1 MGSEGRPRVS
11 TEIGETLRTA
21 REDQGRSVEEVA
33 EVLRMRSDYV
43 RALEDE
49 RFDVFGG
56 DIYARG
62 FLRNYATELG
72 IDPQPLLDDYR
83 REYGEQSDLAGL
95 AQAPS
100 SARASVAP
108 RSSPPPWIAWVL
120 VAVVVIAGL
129 AYIGSL
135 GSGRTPGQASP
146 DPTTAPPPPADT
158 QTETEAPDGDEDP
171 EATDT
176 ETEAEPDPE
185 PTFEGV
191 ELVLAFEENSWT
203 RVVID
208 GGVDMERLVE
218 AGETLRFNGEDEVVV
233 RLGNAGGVRAQVNGE
248 EVESLGARGDVVDL
262 RFTEAG
268 VETV

>member
-1 MGSEGRPRVS
+1 MS

-33 EVLRMRSDYV
+33 QVLRMRSDYV

-49 RFDVFGG
+49 RFEVFGG

-83 REYGEQSDLAGL
+83 REHGEQSDLAGL

-100 SARASVAP
+100 SARTSVSP

-120 VAVVVIAGL
+120 VAVIVIAGL
-129 AYIGSL
+129 AYIGTL

-146 DPTTAPPPPADT
+146 DPTTAPPPPAES
-158 QTETEAPDGDEDP
+158 QTETEEP
-171 EATDT
+171 EATEEPTD
-176 ETEAEPDPE
+176 EPEAEPEPE

-191 ELVLAFEENSWT
+191 EVVLALEEDSWM
-203 RVVID
+203 RVVVD
-208 GGVDMERLVE
+208 GGVELERLVA
-218 AGETLRFNGEDEVVV
+218 AGETLQFPGEEEVVV

-248 EVESLGARGDVVDL
+248 EVDSLGARGEVVEV
-262 RFTEAG
+262 RFTESG
-268 VETV
+268 VEPV

>member
-1 MGSEGRPRVS
+1 MGSEGRLRVS
-11 TEIGETLRTA
+11 TEIGETLRRT
-21 REDQGRSVEEVA
+21 REEQGRSVQEVA

-49 RFDVFGG
+49 RFDAFGG

-62 FLRNYATELG
+62 FLRNYASELG
-72 IDPQPLLDDYR
+72 IDPQPLLDAYR
-83 REYGEQSDLAGL
+83 REHGEQSDLVGL
-95 AQAPS
+95 AHAPTT
-100 SARASVAP
+100 ARAAVP

-129 AYIGSL
+129 AFIGTL

-158 QTETEAPDGDEDP
+158 ETEDP
-171 EATDT
+171 QPTEPESE
-176 ETEAEPDPE
+176 ETEPEPDPE

-191 ELVLAFEENSWT
+191 EVVLAFEEDSWT
-203 RVVID
+203 RVIID
-208 GGVDMERLVE
+208 GGVDTERLVE
-218 AGETLRFNGEDEVVV
+218 AGETLQFNGEDEVVV

-248 EVESLGARGDVVDL
+248 EVDSLGARGDVVDV
-262 RFTEAG
+262 RFTETG
-268 VETV
+268 VESI